1 MCGQVTGETNE
12 FPRRWVLH
20 MFVYASAFLGSAGME
35 AGVAARHVKRFPA
48 VLVLAFLSG
57 EAACEADRA
66 KKEKKKQKEKANM
79 TEMCLITLLEEKVLF
94 STVRCVSVA

>member
-1 MCGQVTGETNE
+1 MPLLPDECAACMPLQVTGETNE

-48 VLVLAFLSG
+48 VLVLAFLSDQ
-57 EAACEADRA
+57 AACQAKRA
-66 KKEKKKQKEKANM
+66 KKGKNKKKKR
-79 TEMCLITLLEEKVLF
+79 T
-94 STVRCVSVA
+94 